1 MLYSLAAAYSEQGE
15 YQSTRTVCTGPAGRQ
30 TASRFTPAN
39 LRPVKVSHEG
49 MVGRLTCLL
58 WLYPGSMK
66 TVLQSPPPAVQTP
79 LTLQYFPELLLASCS
94 GMDPY
99 FRARS
104 KAALRAQLAPA
115 WDGFLWCYLQFW
127 MLHFISVS
135 SQLWA
140 EAITHPG
147 RQPGWWTLR
156 ALPAAGPSLHPLGW
170 NSGQASSPAWSSC
183 CGTCWWC
190 EVAEGYW

>member
-1 MLYSLAAAYSEQGE
+1 MRQMLYSLAAAYSEQGE

-30 TASRFTPAN
+30 TASCFTPGN

-115 WDGFLWCYLQFW
+115 
-127 MLHFISVS
+127 
-135 SQLWA
+135 
-140 EAITHPG
+140 
-147 RQPGWWTLR
+147 
-156 ALPAAGPSLHPLGW
+156 
-170 NSGQASSPAWSSC
+170 
-183 CGTCWWC
+183 
-190 EVAEGYW
+190 